1 MVINGMW
8 LFGFVC
14 AMNCF
19 GDRKVQ
25 LHVNILLHDEFMA
38 CKDGD
43 FTLQPMAHT
52 NHKFPIKQHGMY

>member
-1 MVINGMW
+1 
-8 LFGFVC
+8 
-14 AMNCF
+14 MNCF